1 MELLKTAGIALAV
14 LSSWLFTAFCT
25 YKFKQLSGKDFV
37 NELRTEL
44 GGGSFQ
50 ESLILPVKKFIWGL
64 LDLISLFVSIGLSLY
79 LVTNLSAYDT
89 SPSLKKQETV
99 KIEQS
104 VPKVNAAPQVVH
116 EEQSRELTDEEVRQ
130 LEIEKNYF
138 GDDPI
143 VRKRLG
149 LPPKK
154 TE

>member
-1 MELLKTAGIALAV
+1 M
-14 LSSWLFTAFCT
+14 
-25 YKFKQLSGKDFV
+25 
-37 NELRTEL
+37 
-44 GGGSFQ
+44 
-50 ESLILPVKKFIWGL
+50 
-64 LDLISLFVSIGLSLY
+64 
-79 LVTNLSAYDT
+79 SAYDT